1 MLITEAYKNKLA
13 ISEQVYARE
22 HGGRALAPTKKV
34 AIARVLANTSEF
46 LNEAFENSQGTQLGN
61 MKTFK
66 KFCLDLTT
74 VALPNLIAND
84 LVIVFPMKSRTGYI
98 QYLSFVAGSNKGGV
112 KQGDLFNDPFRLGEM
127 TDDRV
132 NYTAAVVTDTVVT
145 GAEYEGDA
153 YEQGLGWKTIVA
165 EGFKTIVVDNKE
177 VEFAED
183 FINKY
188 TEAQLKTIAF
198 KKFKIATPVI
208 VEQKVT
214 GYNITFANVI
224 EETTAGQKISYKYD
238 NVQIPQNDLPI
249 LNAKIDGIGLEAKAR
264 RIAIY
269 YSQMAA
275 FQAKTEM
282 GIDLGEILATQAC
295 AELSYQIDTE
305 VVKLLNNAAGAA
317 LEKFTFNKALPY
329 GVNKRDHYASFAET
343 IEEAA
348 TEIYLRTQKYGANY
362 MIISPLLKPMFTLMD
377 GYKPASNIKMNGPYF
392 AGTLNGLK
400 VYVSPVIE
408 ANRYV
413 VGYNGDDMVTSAA
426 VYAPYMAVVPT
437 QLLGFADGGMSQG
450 FSTMYDLKL
459 LNPLLLAA
467 GQVINDPTKY
477 IVYEKT
483 SA

>member
-1 MLITEAYKNKLA
+1 MNILEAYGKKLA
-13 ISEQVYARE
+13 VAEKVYANE
-22 HGGRALAPTKKV
+22 HGNRALSESKKI
-34 AIARVLANTSEF
+34 AIARVLANTSEY
-46 LNEAFENSQGTQLGN
+46 LTEAFENSVGTQLAN

-84 LVIVFPMKSRTGYI
+84 LVIVYPMKSRTGFI
-98 QYLSFVAGSNKGGV
+98 QYLQFTAGSNKGGV
-112 KQGDLFNDPFRLGEM
+112 EQGEVFNDPFRLGQM
-127 TDDRV
+127 TPERV
-132 NYTAAVVTDTVVT
+132 NYTAALVVDTVLAPESGEEFKFVPAWT
-145 GAEYEGDA
+145 P
-153 YEQGLGWKTIVA
+153 LVN
-165 EGFKTIVVDNKE
+165 GFKTIVVDGKE
-177 VEFAED
+177 VEFND
-183 FINKY
+183 NFINKY
-188 TEAQLKTIAF
+188 TKEELATVKFRTF
-198 KKFKIATPVI
+198 KVI
-208 VEQKVT
+208 KGDVV
-214 GYNITFANVI
+214 TFADEV
-224 EETTAGQKISYKYD
+224 TAAEVGAKVGYKYD
-238 NVQIPQNDLPI
+238 NVVIPQNDLPI
-249 LNAKIDGIGLEAKAR
+249 VNAHMEGIALAAKAR
-264 RIAIY
+264 RVAIY

-317 LEKFTFNKALPY
+317 LEKLTFNKALPY